1 MAASGG
7 GHDARSTRVRP
18 MKADLT
24 DTDASA
30 IAGALVRARRA
41 AGSPAM
47 GMVMTLVVV
56 TEEDASRASMEAA
69 AHVASEHPARV
80 LGVVLDHPRG
90 KARLDATVRVGQSS
104 SGESV
109 LLRMSGELVEHAD
122 SVVLPLL
129 LPDSPVVVWWPGQA
143 PQTPAADPLGLLGQR
158 RITDAA
164 ATSQSTATLLTL
176 ASNYSPGDTDLA
188 WARLTPW
195 RALLTAALDQH
206 PVTVTGA
213 EVRAERRNPSAVL
226 LAAWLRSRLNVHVDE
241 HVSRGPG
248 ITRATLT
255 TRHGNITISRPSGG
269 NAVFSIPGEADRP
282 VALRRRPV
290 AELMAEEMRRLDE
303 DDVYAAT
310 IRTLVERTDQPA

>member
-1 MAASGG
+1 
-7 GHDARSTRVRP
+7 

-69 AHVASEHPARV
+69 AQVASEHPARV
-80 LGVVLDHPRG
+80 LGVVLHHPRG
-90 KARLDATVRVGQSS
+90 KARLDATVRVGQSA

-109 LLRMSGELVEHAD
+109 LLRMTGELVEHAD

-143 PQTPAADPLGLLGQR
+143 PQAPAADPLGRLGQR

-164 ATSQSTATLLTL
+164 ASSQSTATLRTL
-176 ASNYSPGDTDLA
+176 ARNYSPGDTDLA

-226 LAAWLRSRLNVHVDE
+226 LAAWLGSRLNVQVDE

-310 IRTLVERTDQPA
+310 IRALVERTEQST